1 MGIDMRNGF
10 LPREKRLRRRRRT
23 GVDGAVGASDD
34 AAATTQADAM
44 VRTEV
49 ATGSAATQA
58 TTQAVA
64 AHRTKRR
71 SQLMFMFA
79 AAVVVLLT
87 AYALALPAV
96 TMEGAGVDAAGDTLS
111 ELVEDSGVAASAGTG
126 AKSVSA
132 ADEASAAGVGAS
144 SEADVSTPAAAAS
157 RVSGVSNASAAD
169 AASTADS
176 SDVSASATA
185 ESGKGNA
192 AVGSGAEGLDV
203 AGAQNAQGEKTD
215 AQGSQDDED
224 ESDLSSLSLDDEIVV
239 QSSES
244 TNDGDGSTTTSDP
257 SILDNL
263 SLVQNGNDWV
273 YIDDEVNEDR
283 SSFNKWQIVSG
294 GYAGN
299 QAANKTSVLAD
310 DNVRVQKNVI
320 PTNVENEFLVYLSID
335 TKQLFSNFFASAE
348 YKATTSNNYHDSD
361 LGTIVIAEGMTGNQ
375 NVQVSGDRSAGY
387 KNSATFTFVSSTG
400 ELLAD
405 NIILYWS
412 QANNVTFYLELNDN
426 GTTKYVL
433 TGLSVKSGEP
443 ETIMLSKEAEQLI
456 MSNVA
461 QMANLNLVTDVMGKY
476 IEYLGVVDDRYAKAL
491 SYDDKTQTLTWVPQ
505 VKTNPEIDKV
515 KTNESKTV
523 TWTDRD
529 GKSHTETV
537 YTYNSWALNVAEL
550 VYKVR
555 LCTEKADFQ
564 SAANNMHSAVEDSCS
579 YEVNKLAT
587 LTYNDTSTVNFP
599 QPYVRGLLYNLPIK
613 KVDEK
618 GSPLADATFKLT
630 GAVSGEGESALQ
642 ASPVTGT
649 DSATSDEYGL
659 MKFTGLVG
667 LDGKYSG
674 VFQLSETSA
683 PAGYTPLS
691 GPITIDLGNYTSL
704 GDAYFVTDGRNMLR
718 KATID
723 GSESAS
729 VEIRNTKAGYRLP
742 NTGGPGTTMLTVGGL
757 LVLAT
762 CLLYRCH
769 IQIRR
774 RREDG

>member
-1 MGIDMRNGF
+1 
-10 LPREKRLRRRRRT
+10 
-23 GVDGAVGASDD
+23 
-34 AAATTQADAM
+34 
-44 VRTEV
+44 
-49 ATGSAATQA
+49 
-58 TTQAVA
+58 
-64 AHRTKRR
+64 
-71 SQLMFMFA
+71 MFMFA

-96 TMEGAGVDAAGDTLS
+96 TMEGAGVDATGDASS
-111 ELVEDSGVAASAGTG
+111 EVVESSNAAAGVAASAGTG

-132 ADEASAAGVGAS
+132 ADEASAAGVGAL
-144 SEADVSTPAAAAS
+144 SEADVSVPAATA
-157 RVSGVSNASAAD
+157 SGVSSGSNASAAD
-169 AASTADS
+169 AALTADS
-176 SDVSASATA
+176 SDVSASAMV
-185 ESGKGNA
+185 EGSKGNA
-192 AVGSGAEGLDV
+192 AVGSGAEGSDAV
-203 AGAQNAQGEKTD
+203 GAQNAQGEKTD

-257 SILDNL
+257 SILENL
-263 SLVQNGNDWV
+263 SLVKNGDDWM
-273 YIDDEVNEDR
+273 YIDDEANEDG

-294 GYAGN
+294 EYEGN
-299 QAANKTSVLAD
+299 EAANKTSSD
-310 DNVRVQKNVI
+310 DGNVRVQKNVI

-335 TKQLFSNFFASAE
+335 TKQLFSDFFASAE
-348 YKATTSNNYHDSD
+348 YQATTSNNYHDRQ
-361 LGTIVIAEGMTGNQ
+361 LGTIVDAMTGNEK
-375 NVQVSGDRSAGY
+375 VQVTGVNTSGY
-387 KNSATFTFVSSTG
+387 NHATFTFISSKG

-405 NIILYWS
+405 NITLYWS
-412 QANNVTFYLELNDN
+412 QANNVTFYLKLNDN

-433 TGLSVKSGEP
+433 TGLSVKSGKS
-443 ETIMLSKEAEQLI
+443 ETVMLSEEAERLI

-461 QMANLNLVTDVMGKY
+461 QMANLNSVTDVMGDY

-555 LCTEKADFQ
+555 LCTEQDDFQ
-564 SAANNMHSAVEDSCS
+564 SAANNMSSVAGDAYS
-579 YEVNKLAT
+579 YPVNNSAT
-587 LTYNDTSTVNFP
+587 LTYNDALTVDFP
-599 QPYVRGLLYNLPIK
+599 KPYVRGLLYNLPIK

-618 GSPLADATFKLT
+618 GDSLVGATFELT
-630 GAVSGEGESALQ
+630 GAMSGKREST
-642 ASPVTGT
+642 SE
-649 DSATSDEYGL
+649 TSDSNGL
-659 MKFTGLVG
+659 MKFTDLVG

-674 VFQLSETSA
+674 TFQLSETSA

-691 GPITIDLGNYTSL
+691 GSITINLENYTSL
-704 GDAYFVTDGRNMLR
+704 GYACFVADTDGNMLR
-718 KATID
+718 KATLAD

-729 VEIRNTKAGYRLP
+729 DLITSTGSWGKITIDNESASVSVPVVKIPNTKAGYRLP
-742 NTGGPGTTMLTVGGL
+742 DTGGPGTTMLTVGGL
-757 LVLAT
+757 LALAT

-769 IQIRR
+769 VQTRR
-774 RREDG
+774 RREGN